1 MDIENLKIVGIS
13 EPLERSQNA
22 KVYVVGYLDGSWKFN
37 SLTHSQAEDIFP
49 IEGRIFAPHLQ
60 DRRPELVNKCI
71 YLGVQPSKNAGKD
84 TYVWDW
90 YNGRAEE
97 YGISIISAKKVIP
110 TDIEHSFTELKAKYN
125 KDGAYFIYEN
135 NYVYRIDENIDKY
148 YLPQWK
154 FVDLIKSNPDNFVTA
169 DNKHYFMLRDEIT
182 LKPKY
187 VDIMPNKVLRFWI
200 STGALAKNWLE
211 LLSGGN
217 EETLKK
223 AIQEVVSGV
232 KGIPRSVIESRFDRV
247 SEIIDDF
254 TLSYEKLKILA
265 SSSSMAN
272 LIERS
277 IEANCQHFINEEGCK
292 YAKKYESL
300 KLENKQKIDEVK
312 DAAVKEVAQIQQ
324 LTEEAKAEYDK
335 SKSQLKVDEKLM
347 KREFQEQS
355 SKIEFNNA
363 LIKQQEKQLASL
375 EENKGSVIKNFGVV
389 KDVLSLI
396 NTPAKGSKNNDVVSF
411 PYSVNVIDA
420 ETEECKAET
429 IFRLRLSNYLESNN
443 RNPEISKKLFGL
455 LSGYDVLLLPDE
467 RIIIS
472 LLNATGTCTYIIL
485 NVTPEVRSFETIWN
499 SGLEEIVNLSL
510 KEVNILHFF
519 VLQNINTSYTACY
532 LQPIVNMVTGL
543 AATFPGTD
551 IQFPENLRIILS
563 PGEENVL
570 PLAKQNIRYF
580 GCLTKKDY
588 SLDTHNEG
596 LFLPLEPDGDG
607 YFSAY
612 QLQELRDTTPLIS
625 SDYQS
630 YLADEE

>member
-1 MDIENLKIVGIS
+1 MDIENLKIVGIA
-13 EPLERSQNA
+13 EPLGPQNA
-22 KVYVVGYLDGSWKFN
+22 RVYVVGYLDESWKFN

-49 IEGRIFAPHLQ
+49 TEGRIFAPHLQ

-90 YNGRAEE
+90 HNGRAEE

-110 TDIEHSFTELKAKYN
+110 TDIEHSFTELKAKYD
-125 KDGAYFIYEN
+125 KDGAYFIYEDN
-135 NYVYRIDENIDKY
+135 CVYRIDENIDKH
-148 YLPQWK
+148 YLSHWK

-217 EETLKK
+217 AETLKK

-265 SSSSMAN
+265 SSSSMVN

-277 IEANCQHFINEEGCK
+277 VEANYQHFISEEGSK

-300 KLENKQKIDEVK
+300 KLENEQKIDEAK
-312 DAAVKEVAQIQQ
+312 DVADKEVAQIRQ

-335 SKSQLKVDEKLM
+335 SKSQLKADEELM
-347 KREFQEQS
+347 KRELQEQS
-355 SKIEFNNA
+355 SKIDINNA
-363 LIKQQEKQLASL
+363 LIKQQKKQLASL
-375 EENKGSVIKNFGVV
+375 EENRESVIKNFGVV

-396 NTPAKGSKNNDVVSF
+396 NAPAKWRNNNDVDSF

-420 ETEECKAET
+420 ETEECKEVT
-429 IFRLRLSNYLESNN
+429 TFRLRLSNYLESNN
-443 RNPEISKKLFGL
+443 RNSEISKKLFGL
-455 LSGYDVLLLPDE
+455 LSGYDILLLPDE
-467 RIIIS
+467 RIITS
-472 LLNATGTCTYIIL
+472 LLNATGACAYTIF

-499 SGLEEIVNLSL
+499 SGLEEIVKLSL
-510 KEVNILHFF
+510 KEANLLHFF
-519 VLQNINTSYTACY
+519 VMQNINTSYTACY

-543 AATFPGTD
+543 SSTFPGTD
-551 IQFPENLRIILS
+551 IKFPENLRIILS
-563 PGEENVL
+563 PGEEDVL
-570 PLAKQNIRYF
+570 PLAKQNIKYF

-588 SLDTHNEG
+588 SLDAHIEG
-596 LFLPLEPDGDG
+596 LFQPLEPDGNG
-607 YFSAY
+607 YFSAS
-612 QLQELRDTTPLIS
+612 QLQKFRETAPLIS
-625 SDYQS
+625 SDYIS
-630 YLADEE
+630 YIANEE

>member
-13 EPLERSQNA
+13 EPCWGTQNA
-22 KVYVVGYLDGSWKFN
+22 RVYVVGYLDANRKFN

-49 IEGRIFAPHLQ
+49 NEGKIFAPHLQ

-71 YLGVQPSKNAGKD
+71 YLGIQPSKTEGKD
-84 TYVWDW
+84 TYIWDW
-90 YNGRAEE
+90 YNGRADE
-97 YGISIISAKKVIP
+97 YGISIISARKVIP
-110 TDIEHSFTELKAKYN
+110 TDIEHSITELKAKYI
-125 KDGAYFIYEN
+125 KDGAYYIHED
-135 NYVYRIDENIDKY
+135 NYVYRIDENINKH
-148 YLPQWK
+148 YLSQWK
-154 FVDLIKSNPDNFVTA
+154 LDDLIKSNPDNFVMA
-169 DNKHYFMLRDEIT
+169 DDKHYYILGDEIT

-217 EETLKK
+217 AETLKK
-223 AIQEVVSGV
+223 AIQEVVCGA
-232 KGIPRSVIESRFDRV
+232 KGTPHSVIESRFDRV

-265 SSSSMAN
+265 SSSSMAT

-277 IEANCQHFINEEGCK
+277 VEATYQHFISEEDSK

-300 KLENKQKIDEVK
+300 KLENEQKIDEAKV
-312 DAAVKEVAQIQQ
+312 AADKEVAKIRQ
-324 LTEEAKAEYDK
+324 LTEEAKTEYDK
-335 SKSQLKVDEKLM
+335 AKSQLKAEEESM
-347 KREFQEQS
+347 KRELQEQS
-355 SKIEFNNA
+355 LKIDANNV
-363 LIKQQEKQLASL
+363 LIKQQKEQLASL
-375 EENKGSVIKNFGVV
+375 EENRESVIKDFGVV

-396 NTPAKGSKNNDVVSF
+396 NAPAKGCKNNDIVSF
-411 PYSVNVIDA
+411 PYSMNVIDA
-420 ETEECKAET
+420 ETEECKTET
-429 IFRLRLSNYLESNN
+429 IFRLRLSNYLRNNN

-467 RIIIS
+467 RIITS
-472 LLNATGTCTYIIL
+472 LLNATGACTYTIL

-510 KEVNILHFF
+510 KEANILHFF
-519 VLQNINTSYTACY
+519 VVQNINISYTACY
-532 LQPIVNMVTGL
+532 LQPIVNIVTGL
-543 AATFPGTD
+543 APTFPSTD
-551 IQFPENLRIILS
+551 IKFPENLKIILS

-570 PLAKQNIRYF
+570 PLAKQNIKYF

-596 LFLPLEPDGDG
+596 QFLPLEPDGEG

-612 QLQELRDTTPLIS
+612 QLQKFTETAPLIS
-625 SDYQS
+625 SDYIS
-630 YLADEE
+630 YIADEE